1 MEDKTPTSNK
11 GEKNEKNSFFP
22 FITKSEMQ
30 NLISHFKDVFSNFQ
44 KNKLQEFNNEESQ
57 IINNKS
63 NTEHDDIKSDEISNT
78 QLVKYEFA
86 NSKGFNWLIYAY
98 IYNIHFSIF
107 LPDLRKENYL
117 IELVGINYLNNYL
130 AFNLYDNIW
139 IKESFI
145 FSNFMKNKINIEFDF
160 SKNLKLFWNLFNLYL
175 MSFKRNR
182 SSEIVREYFSLK
194 NNTIDSDDEKLNLLR
209 LNKTKL
215 ELKKF
220 KFYFDQLMNEIN
232 ALQTNENSKREEEFS
247 DKNINEFE
255 QNFIDEENWDN
266 YLLII
271 KTYNFYSLNKKESN
285 KRKYTFDDNR
295 SKCFDGGN
303 TDNTI
308 RIDDSLDSLF
318 DEIEEKKIE
327 EHLPFIIKMDNF
339 FNQHY
344 QEELE

>member
-1 MEDKTPTSNK
+1 M
-11 GEKNEKNSFFP
+11 
-22 FITKSEMQ
+22 
-30 NLISHFKDVFSNFQ
+30 
-44 KNKLQEFNNEESQ
+44 
-57 IINNKS
+57 
-63 NTEHDDIKSDEISNT
+63 
-78 QLVKYEFA
+78 
-86 NSKGFNWLIYAY
+86 
-98 IYNIHFSIF
+98 
-107 LPDLRKENYL
+107 
-117 IELVGINYLNNYL
+117 
-130 AFNLYDNIW
+130 
-139 IKESFI
+139 
-145 FSNFMKNKINIEFDF
+145 
-160 SKNLKLFWNLFNLYL
+160 NLFNLYL
-175 MSFKRNR
+175 IPFKRNL
-182 SSEIVREYFSLK
+182 SSEIDREYYLK
-194 NNTIDSDDEKLNLLR
+194 NNTIDSDNEKIKLIN

-220 KFYFDQLMNEIN
+220 KFYFDQLMNETN

-247 DKNINEFE
+247 DKNINDFE

-271 KTYNFYSLNKKESN
+271 KTFNFYSLNKKESN

-295 SKCFDGGN
+295 SKCFDRAN

-308 RIDDSLDSLF
+308 RIDYSLDSLF